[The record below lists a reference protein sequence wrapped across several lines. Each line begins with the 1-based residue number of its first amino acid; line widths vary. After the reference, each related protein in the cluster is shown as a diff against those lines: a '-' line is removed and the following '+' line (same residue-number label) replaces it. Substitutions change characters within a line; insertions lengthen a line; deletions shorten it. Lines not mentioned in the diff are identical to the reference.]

1 MPHELKFGLLTQ
13 ALNGE
18 AVPMTHPW
26 SNERVIGLV
35 GPAGSGKTFLL
46 NALLGTDPE
55 DLERLADEDRSDEPT
70 VGVVTW
76 RDTDIA
82 LLDNL
87 DQEALLHA
95 ADALIFVIASC
106 DGVDAATADL
116 WQRCAEEEIPRFVV
130 ITKLDDERADMD
142 ETVSVLRRLFSDG
155 PELIRLTMPVL
166 DDDEALAGFIDLA
179 TTQIWNWTTPELSII
194 ESDPEHVGL
203 IAEARED
210 LISDVAMISE
220 DDKLTN
226 SIMLGMQP
234 SIDAL
239 MSALEEASING
250 DAQLIVGHGLREN
263 DVTVGT
269 EFILDLI
276 VDALPD
282 PSLRLC
288 PVVASPDGT
297 AQLPIDADPNSA
309 LIAEVI
315 HADADALSLV
325 RIYSGQLADQV
336 LADGNAIVRIDEETA
351 MTSNLVWIATDVP
364 LENFMTLSNPNFP
377 LIIQDI
383 NV

>member
-1 MPHELKFGLLTQ
+1 MFGLLTCG
-13 ALNGE
+13 LYVE

-35 GPAGSGKTFLL
+35 GPTGSGKTFLL

-55 DLERLADEDRSDEPT
+55 DLERLVDEDRSDEPT

-106 DGVDAATADL
+106 DGVDSATAEL
-116 WQRCAEEEIPRFVV
+116 WQLCADEGIPRCVV

-142 ETVSVLRRLFSDG
+142 ETVAVLRRLFSDG

-166 DDDEALAGFIDLA
+166 DDDEELAGFIDLA

-194 ESDPEHVGL
+194 DSDPEHVGL

-226 SIMLGMQP
+226 SLMLGMQP

-288 PVVASPDGT
+288 PVVSSPDGT
-297 AQLPIDADPNSA
+297 AQLPIDADPKSP

-315 HADADALSLV
+315 HTDADALSLV
-325 RIYSGQLADQV
+325 RIYSGRLAEQV
-336 LADGNAIVRIDEETA
+336 VAEGHSIIHIEEETA
-351 MTSNLVWIATDVP
+351 MTSNLVWIATDVQ
-364 LENFMTLSNPNFP
+364 LANFMTLSNPNFP

>member
-1 MPHELKFGLLTQ
+1 VDSATAELWQLC
-13 ALNGE
+13 
-18 AVPMTHPW
+18 
-26 SNERVIGLV
+26 
-35 GPAGSGKTFLL
+35 
-46 NALLGTDPE
+46 
-55 DLERLADEDRSDEPT
+55 ADE
-70 VGVVTW
+70 G
-76 RDTDIA
+76 
-82 LLDNL
+82 
-87 DQEALLHA
+87 
-95 ADALIFVIASC
+95 
-106 DGVDAATADL
+106 
-116 WQRCAEEEIPRFVV
+116 IPRCVV

-142 ETVSVLRRLFSDG
+142 ETVAVLRRLFSDG

-166 DDDEALAGFIDLA
+166 DDDEELAGFIDLA

-194 ESDPEHVGL
+194 DSDPEHVGL

-226 SIMLGMQP
+226 SLMLGMQP

-288 PVVASPDGT
+288 PVVSSPDGT
-297 AQLPIDADPNSA
+297 AQLPIDADPKSP

-315 HADADALSLV
+315 HTDADALSLV
-325 RIYSGQLADQV
+325 RIYSGRLAEQV
-336 LADGNAIVRIDEETA
+336 VAEGHSIIHIEEETA
-351 MTSNLVWIATDVP
+351 MTSNLVWIATDVQ
-364 LENFMTLSNPNFP
+364 LANFMTLSNPNFP

>member
-1 MPHELKFGLLTQ
+1 
-13 ALNGE
+13 
-18 AVPMTHPW
+18 
-26 SNERVIGLV
+26 
-35 GPAGSGKTFLL
+35 
-46 NALLGTDPE
+46 
-55 DLERLADEDRSDEPT
+55 
-70 VGVVTW
+70 
-76 RDTDIA
+76 
-82 LLDNL
+82 
-87 DQEALLHA
+87 
-95 ADALIFVIASC
+95 
-106 DGVDAATADL
+106 
-116 WQRCAEEEIPRFVV
+116 
-130 ITKLDDERADMD
+130 MD

>member
-1 MPHELKFGLLTQ
+1 MPYELMFGLRTC

-35 GPAGSGKTFLL
+35 GPVGSGKTFLL

-55 DLERLADEDRSDEPT
+55 DLERLVDEDRSDEPT

-106 DGVDAATADL
+106 DGVDSATADL

-142 ETVSVLRRLFSDG
+142 ETVAVLRRLFSDG

-166 DDDEALAGFIDLA
+166 DDDEQLAGFIDLA

-226 SIMLGMQP
+226 ALMMGMQP

-239 MSALEEASING
+239 MSALEEASLNG

-269 EFILDLI
+269 EYILDLI

-288 PVVASPDGT
+288 PVVSSPDGT
-297 AQLPIDADPNSA
+297 AQLPIDADPNSP

-315 HADADALSLV
+315 HADVDALSLV
-325 RIYSGQLADQV
+325 RIYAGQLAEQV
-336 LADGNAIVRIDEETA
+336 LAEGNSMVRIDEETA

-364 LENFMTLSNPNFP
+364 LATFMTLSHPNFP
-377 LIIQDI
+377 LIIQEI